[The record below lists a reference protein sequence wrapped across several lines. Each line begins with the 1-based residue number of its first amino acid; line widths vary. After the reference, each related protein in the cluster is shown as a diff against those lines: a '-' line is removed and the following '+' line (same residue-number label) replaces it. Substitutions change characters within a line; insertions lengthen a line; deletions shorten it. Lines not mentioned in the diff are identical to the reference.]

1 MSSKKIILITG
12 ANQGIGFDSAW
23 ALVSASPD
31 NHVVLGSRSAE
42 RGAKAVEDLQTRK
55 PAGTVSL
62 LQLDITSDDSIKAA
76 VEKLTADFG
85 VLDVLVNNAGIV
97 IMQPKDRRSE
107 LIDTFNTN
115 AASALLLTEALIPL
129 LKKSKDARIIN
140 VTSGLGSLHERTTP
154 GGAFYDIPADAYR
167 ISKAAL
173 NMATAHMLWAYK
185 SWGAKVWAFCP
196 GWVVTNLSGE
206 DDRQNRIDGGAESS
220 ETSAKGILEIVEGKR
235 DGEVG
240 KFLQRNGEQFQW

>member
-1 MSSKKIILITG
+1 MSTKKIILITG

-23 ALVSASPD
+23 ALASASPD
-31 NHVVLGSRSAE
+31 NHVVVGSRSQE
-42 RGAKAVEDLQTRK
+42 RGVKAVEDLQARK
-55 PAGTVSL
+55 PAGIVSL

-76 VEKLTADFG
+76 AEKLTADFG

-97 IMQPKDRRSE
+97 ITQPKDRRSE
-107 LIDTFNTN
+107 LVDTFNTN
-115 AASALLLTEALIPL
+115 AASPLLLTEALVPL
-129 LKKSKDARIIN
+129 LQKSKDPRIIN

-154 GGAFYDIPADAYR
+154 GGPYYDVRADAYR

-173 NMATAHMLWAYK
+173 NMATAHMLYDFK

-196 GWVVTNLSGE
+196 GWVVTNLTGE
-206 DDRQNRIDGGAESS
+206 ADRQNRIDGGAESS
-220 ETSAKGILEIVEGKR
+220 ETSAQGILEIVEGKR

-240 KFLQRNGEQFQW
+240 KFVKRQGEQYKW